1 MNMFMKKMLNAVLP
15 DPQPEN
21 CDDDDHADN
30 PLHITPMDFTVH
42 DKNEHICL
50 FDELSYWNSDEN

>member
-1 MNMFMKKMLNAVLP
+1 MNMFIKKLLNAVLP
-15 DPQPEN
+15 DPQSECYN
-21 CDDDDHADN
+21 DNADN